1 MRGRSAFRARGHA
14 HQHQEEEESF
24 EDAAAQAM
32 VDVQLPIEHER
43 PGYWQMDFQMI
54 HLLVVDFAAGNM
66 AEAGVVKIEVPE
78 ALDWEIGVSAP
89 QPAKGPIA
97 ADCTAGLNLLVSA
110 PRNRRRV
117 KIPKWQSA
125 VWPTDPGTHPATLF
139 AAD

>member
-66 AEAGVVKIEVPE
+66 AEAGVVK
-78 ALDWEIGVSAP
+78 L
-89 QPAKGPIA
+89 
-97 ADCTAGLNLLVSA
+97 
-110 PRNRRRV
+110 
-117 KIPKWQSA
+117 
-125 VWPTDPGTHPATLF
+125 
-139 AAD
+139 